1 MWRDRACVPCMCVC
15 VCVADE
21 GRFMK
26 RPVDIL
32 ESCFGTRRSSRA
44 GGEKQCRATSPSPVE
59 FTRPIHRDMNRR
71 AHVCVAVRIKYI
83 GPP

>member
-32 ESCFGTRRSSRA
+32 ESCFGTRR
-44 GGEKQCRATSPSPVE
+44 
-59 FTRPIHRDMNRR
+59 RPRGR
-71 AHVCVAVRIKYI
+71 
-83 GPP
+83 